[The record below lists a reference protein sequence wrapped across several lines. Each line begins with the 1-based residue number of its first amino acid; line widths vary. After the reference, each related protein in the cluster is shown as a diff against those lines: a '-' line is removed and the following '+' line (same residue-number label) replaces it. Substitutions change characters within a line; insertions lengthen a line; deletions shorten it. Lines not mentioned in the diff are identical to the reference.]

1 MILHYD
7 VLILSKINPLI
18 HKNELAGWII
28 IIIIIVVV
36 IVIFLMDLIVC
47 SIQVKL
53 RYDK

>member
-28 IIIIIVVV
+28 IIIIVVV

-47 SIQVKL
+47 SLQIKL